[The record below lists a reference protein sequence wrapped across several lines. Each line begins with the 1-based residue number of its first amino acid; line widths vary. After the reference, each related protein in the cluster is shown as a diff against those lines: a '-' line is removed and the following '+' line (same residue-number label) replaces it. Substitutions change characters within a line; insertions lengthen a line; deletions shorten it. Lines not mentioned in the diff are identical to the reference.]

1 MPILANN
8 LAGTINT
15 RIKKLPNSEIRSFS
29 NQISQ
34 IPDIV
39 KLTVGE
45 PDLNTPDHIKQAAIN
60 DINKDDSHYAPEAGK
75 PEYLNAVSSY
85 LQKSLNVFYDP
96 QNEICATVGVS
107 EALNVSFMA
116 ILNPGDKVIVPTP
129 VWGVYFGIIEMAGGI
144 AVQVDTSDDNFIL
157 TAEHLAKVMENE
169 GKDAKAII
177 LTDPSNPTGRV
188 YSKNELEELAQ
199 VIDNYNLYALSD
211 EIYAE
216 LIYSQKKHYSLTQI
230 IPERTILLSG
240 LSKNFAMTGWRIGYI
255 AGPAEIMQT
264 IIKVNSFMITSVT
277 DNVQIGAAEAMTN
290 GEKDYIAARKIYENR
305 LQIIQTGLEKDGFT
319 MATPEGAFYIFAKI
333 PTEFGS
339 DDVAFAKDLAIKA
352 KVGVIPG
359 SYFGQ
364 GGQGFVRLSYA
375 YSEQNLLTAV
385 ERITNYVNEHLSC
398 N

>member
-157 TAEHLAKVMENE
+157 TAEHLARVMENE

-305 LQIIQTGLEKDGFT
+305 LQIIQTGLEKNGFT

>member
-15 RIKKLPNSEIRSFS
+15 RIKKLPKSEIRSFN

-75 PEYLNAVSSY
+75 TEYLNAVSSY
-85 LQKSLNVFYDP
+85 LQKSLKVFYDP

-144 AVQVDTSDDNFIL
+144 AVQVDTSEDNFIL
-157 TAEHLAKVMENE
+157 TAEHLSKVMENE
-169 GKDAKAII
+169 GKGAKAII

-188 YSKNELEELAQ
+188 YNKNELEKLAQ
-199 VIDNYNLYALSD
+199 VIVNYNLYALSD

-240 LSKNFAMTGWRIGYI
+240 LSKNFAMTGWRVGYI
-255 AGPAEIMQT
+255 AGPKEIMQT
-264 IIKVNSFMITSVT
+264 IIKINSFMITSVT
-277 DNVQIGAAEAMTN
+277 DNVQIGAAEAMAN
-290 GEKDYIAARKIYENR
+290 GEEDYIEARKIYEKR
-305 LQIIQTGLEKDGFT
+305 LHIIQTGLEKNGFT

-333 PTEFGS
+333 PAKFGC
-339 DDVAFAKDLAIKA
+339 DDVAFAKDLATKA

-375 YSEQNLLTAV
+375 SSEQNLLTAV
-385 ERITNYVNEHLSC
+385 QRITDYVNEHLIC

>member
-15 RIKKLPNSEIRSFS
+15 RIKKLPKSEIRSFN

-75 PEYLNAVSSY
+75 TEYLNAVSSY
-85 LQKSLNVFYDP
+85 LQKSLKVFYDP

-144 AVQVDTSDDNFIL
+144 AVQVDTSEDNFIL
-157 TAEHLAKVMENE
+157 TAEHLSKVMENE
-169 GKDAKAII
+169 GKGAKAII

-188 YSKNELEELAQ
+188 YNKNELEKLAQ
-199 VIDNYNLYALSD
+199 VIVNYNLYALSD

-255 AGPAEIMQT
+255 AGPKEIMQT
-264 IIKVNSFMITSVT
+264 IIKINSFMITSVT
-277 DNVQIGAAEAMTN
+277 DNVQIGAAEAMAH
-290 GEKDYIAARKIYENR
+290 GEEDYIEARKIYEKR
-305 LQIIQTGLEKDGFT
+305 LHIIQTGLEKNGFT

-333 PTEFGS
+333 PAKFGC
-339 DDVAFAKDLAIKA
+339 DDVAFAKDLATKA

-375 YSEQNLLTAV
+375 SSEQNLLTAV
-385 ERITNYVNEHLSC
+385 QRITDYVNEHLTC